1 MKTKQSGVSA
11 ELARNLIN
19 NKVAKN
25 ILILGS
31 GGLRVGQAGEFD
43 YSGSQ
48 AIKAFKE
55 EGLRT
60 ILVNPNIATVQTD
73 KSMADE
79 IYFVPLEA
87 KYVSQIIEKEQI
99 DAIALSFG
107 GQTALNLGLELHTSG
122 VLAKFGVTILGSSV
136 ATIDATEDRGLFRDT
151 LQANNVKTPTSY
163 LALNYR
169 EAKKHA
175 QEIGYPLMMHSGFSL
190 GGLGSSRINDETE
203 LHEKVNKALSG
214 APQVL
219 IEEYLTGWKEFEY
232 EIVRDMAGNSLTIC
246 NMENLDPMGIHTG
259 ESIVIAPAQTL
270 NDKEH
275 QNLRD
280 IALKCADIFN
290 IIGECNIQFSVN
302 PANGDYRV
310 IEMNPRLSRSSA
322 LASKATGYPL
332 AFVAAKL
339 CLGYKLH
346 ELTNSVTGV
355 TSAFFEPALDYVV
368 VKIPRWDTHKL
379 RQAERIIGTE
389 MKSVG
394 EAMGIG
400 RSFPEAIQKAIQTL
414 NIGASGLYDY
424 PWHIANLRHEIEFA
438 TDRRIFALFNWFFA
452 GESLKVAH
460 KLSRIDN
467 WFLTQIQE
475 IALYAKSIEAQD
487 LTKDNLLAAKKLG
500 FSDVSIA
507 KLVKQTEAF
516 VREKRI
522 SWGIM
527 PMVKQIDT
535 MAGEFSAKTN
545 YLYLTYHGDYHDI
558 SKSDN
563 SLCIIGSGPYSIG
576 SSVEFDWCT
585 VNLARQF
592 RAHNE
597 QVIIINSNPETVST
611 DYDESDR
618 LYFEPL
624 SLERVCDILDFETPR
639 GVCVSVGGQA
649 ANNLA
654 YPLYA
659 AKYPI
664 LGTSPVDI
672 DIAENRE
679 KFSTL
684 LEEKGIDQP
693 RWIKALDL
701 KDAKKFIADVGLPVL
716 IRPSYVLSGAA
727 MKVVFDEET
736 LHDYLKEAFLI
747 SKEHPVVIS
756 EFIENA
762 KELEIDGVASN
773 GKILI

>member
-1 MKTKQSGVSA
+1 
-11 ELARNLIN
+11 
-19 NKVAKN
+19 
-25 ILILGS
+25 
-31 GGLRVGQAGEFD
+31 
-43 YSGSQ
+43 
-48 AIKAFKE
+48 
-55 EGLRT
+55 
-60 ILVNPNIATVQTD
+60 
-73 KSMADE
+73 
-79 IYFVPLEA
+79 
-87 KYVSQIIEKEQI
+87 
-99 DAIALSFG
+99 
-107 GQTALNLGLELHTSG
+107 
-122 VLAKFGVTILGSSV
+122 
-136 ATIDATEDRGLFRDT
+136 
-151 LQANNVKTPTSY
+151 
-163 LALNYR
+163 
-169 EAKKHA
+169 
-175 QEIGYPLMMHSGFSL
+175 
-190 GGLGSSRINDETE
+190 
-203 LHEKVNKALSG
+203 
-214 APQVL
+214 
-219 IEEYLTGWKEFEY
+219 
-232 EIVRDMAGNSLTIC
+232 
-246 NMENLDPMGIHTG
+246 
-259 ESIVIAPAQTL
+259 
-270 NDKEH
+270 
-275 QNLRD
+275 
-280 IALKCADIFN
+280 
-290 IIGECNIQFSVN
+290 
-302 PANGDYRV
+302 
-310 IEMNPRLSRSSA
+310 
-322 LASKATGYPL
+322 
-332 AFVAAKL
+332 
-339 CLGYKLH
+339 
-346 ELTNSVTGV
+346 
-355 TSAFFEPALDYVV
+355 
-368 VKIPRWDTHKL
+368 
-379 RQAERIIGTE
+379 
-389 MKSVG
+389 
-394 EAMGIG
+394 
-400 RSFPEAIQKAIQTL
+400 

-576 SSVEFDWCT
+576 SSVE
-585 VNLARQF
+585 
-592 RAHNE
+592 
-597 QVIIINSNPETVST
+597 
-611 DYDESDR
+611 
-618 LYFEPL
+618 
-624 SLERVCDILDFETPR
+624 RVCDILDFETPR

-701 KDAKKFIADVGLPVL
+701 KDAKKFI
-716 IRPSYVLSGAA
+716 
-727 MKVVFDEET
+727 
-736 LHDYLKEAFLI
+736 
-747 SKEHPVVIS
+747 
-756 EFIENA
+756 
-762 KELEIDGVASN
+762 
-773 GKILI
+773 